1 MPYLVDSNLVID
13 HLANVPEASHLL
25 EQLVADGMVI
35 SIVTYMEAF
44 QGVVRSPHP
53 EEAHISSTPLPKVC

>member
-13 HLANVPEASHLL
+13 HLGNVPDASQLID
-25 EQLVADGMVI
+25 QLVVEGIVI

-44 QGVVRSPHP
+44 QGVINGS
-53 EEAHISSTPLPKVC
+53 A